1 MDKELPR
8 DWILMPEE
16 ELVRPMS
23 AQEIMA
29 EAGVPNLLEG
39 RKIRLNVFGSMA
51 ETGRRLG
58 RKPSLERLQAV
69 RKTESRFDSDK

>member
-1 MDKELPR
+1 
-8 DWILMPEE
+8 MPGWKALEE

-51 ETGRRLG
+51 ELADASVA
-58 RKPSLERLQAV
+58 KPSLRGSSSSP
-69 RKTESRFDSDK
+69 KD

>member
-1 MDKELPR
+1 
-8 DWILMPEE
+8 MPGWKALEE
-16 ELVRPMS
+16 MLVRPMS

-51 ETGRRLG
+51 ERQTPRSKAELG
-58 RKPSLERLQAV
+58 EAPSSP
-69 RKTESRFDSDK
+69 KD